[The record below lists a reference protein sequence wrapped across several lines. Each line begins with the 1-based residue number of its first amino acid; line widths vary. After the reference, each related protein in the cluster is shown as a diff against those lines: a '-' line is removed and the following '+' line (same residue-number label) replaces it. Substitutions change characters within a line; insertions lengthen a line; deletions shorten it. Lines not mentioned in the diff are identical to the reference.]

1 MNVAATLTAYERIGI
16 LGLGVTGFSAAE
28 FLLQHGIHPVLLD
41 TRDDAGKRIAKEP
54 TLKDCELHC
63 GSLKLEVVLGLD
75 LVIISPGI
83 ALTDPALLMA
93 RDAGVEF
100 ISDIELFARFVDVPV
115 IGVTGSNGKS
125 TVVSLV
131 THMLRECGRK
141 VGLGGNIGT
150 PALSLLDQGH
160 DCLVLELSSFQLEQ
174 THSLE
179 LAGATVLN
187 VSADHMDRYSS
198 LDAYSHTKNRIYRR
212 AEVLIF
218 NREDHRTLPLR
229 VRALQH
235 VVSFGCDDNEQQ
247 FGLLE
252 HEGSE
257 FISFAGQP
265 LIASQALP
273 LPGEYNKLNV
283 MAALALVGTLGVDL
297 EQAAQAALTF
307 QPLPHRC
314 QLVKEARGIRWVNDS
329 KATNIGATKAAI
341 EGLRGDVPGK
351 LILIAGGDAKG
362 AELGELKD
370 VLGHV
375 DELITLGQDG
385 PAIAALKPSAHQVE
399 TMVQA
404 VQHAESLATPGSLV
418 LLSPACASLDMFNNF
433 EQRGDV
439 FSAAVEALHGGT

>member
-16 LGLGVTGFSAAE
+16 LGLGVTGLSVAE
-28 FLLQHGIHPVLLD
+28 FLLQHGTQPILLD
-41 TRDDAGKRIAKEP
+41 TREDAGKRIGKNAALKE
-54 TLKDCELHC
+54 CELHC
-63 GSLKLEVVLGLD
+63 GALKLEVVLGLD

-83 ALTDPALLMA
+83 ALTDPVLIMA

-100 ISDIELFARFVDVPV
+100 ISDIELFARLVDVPV
-115 IGVTGSNGKS
+115 VGVTGSNGKS
-125 TVVSLV
+125 TVVSLIA
-131 THMLRECGRK
+131 HMLRECGRK

-150 PALSLLDQGH
+150 PALSLLEQGH
-160 DCLVLELSSFQLEQ
+160 DCIVLELSSFQLEQ
-174 THSLE
+174 TQSLE

-187 VSADHMDRYSS
+187 VSADHMDRYTS

-212 AEVLIF
+212 AEVLVF

-235 VVSFGCDDNEQQ
+235 IVSFGCDDNEQQ
-247 FGLLE
+247 FGLIE
-252 HEGSE
+252 HDGTE

-265 LIASQALP
+265 LLTSQALP

-283 MAALALVGTLGVDL
+283 MAALALVGTLGVEL

-307 QPLPHRC
+307 EPLAHRC
-314 QLVKEARGIRWVNDS
+314 QLVKDARGVRWINDS
-329 KATNIGATKAAI
+329 KATNVGAAKAAI
-341 EGLRGDVPGK
+341 DGLRSEVTGK
-351 LILIAGGDAKG
+351 FILIAGGDGKG
-362 AELGELKD
+362 ADLGELKD
-370 VLGHV
+370 VLEHV
-375 DELITLGQDG
+375 DELITIGRDG
-385 PAIAALKPSAHQVE
+385 PAIAALKPGAQQVE
-399 TMVQA
+399 TMSQA
-404 VQHAESLATPGSLV
+404 VKKAGSLATTGSLV